1 MYIQQM
7 EEPGT
12 RGGGG
17 EWIVLGELK
26 EMRFGCS
33 TENRGGW
40 RDERGL
46 TLHTVVKS

>member
-1 MYIQQM
+1 M

-12 RGGGG
+12 RGGDG
-17 EWIVLGELK
+17 EWIVFGELK
-26 EMRFGCS
+26 EMQFGCN

-40 RDERGL
+40 RDEQEL